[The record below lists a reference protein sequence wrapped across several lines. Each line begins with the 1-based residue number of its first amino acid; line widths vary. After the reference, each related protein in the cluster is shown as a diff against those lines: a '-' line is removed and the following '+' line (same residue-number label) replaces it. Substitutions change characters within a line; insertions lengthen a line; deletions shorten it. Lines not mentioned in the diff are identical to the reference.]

1 MRLLLANSA
10 HSRMNKVVKV
20 SRSISHGAQYTALVD
35 LLCATI
41 GIFVI
46 VFALQDLEPPQ
57 TLQPAPYDH
66 LVICDAG
73 RALTYNGRNTDQAV
87 VLSSDNLANGRLI
100 QELAGGGR
108 VLIALAGD
116 CLVQDDGPSIATQL
130 RDIEED
136 LSDRPATD
144 ASPLTLFEFS
154 PLGEDDNGADV
165 IRARFL
171 LGDMP

>member
-1 MRLLLANSA
+1 MRLLLANSE
-10 HSRMNKVVKV
+10 HSRMNRGVKV
-20 SRSISHGAQYTALVD
+20 SRSISHGAHYTALVD

-57 TLQPAPYDH
+57 ALQPAPYDH

-73 RALTYNGRNTDQAV
+73 PSLTYSSRNTDQAV
-87 VLSSDNLANGRLI
+87 VLSSDDIGNGRLI

-116 CLVQDDGPSIATQL
+116 CLMEDEGPSIATQL
-130 RDIEED
+130 RDLEED

-144 ASPLTLFEFS
+144 VSPLTLFEFS
-154 PLGEDDNGADV
+154 PLGQDDNGTDA

-171 LGDMP
+171 LDNMQ

>member
-1 MRLLLANSA
+1 M
-10 HSRMNKVVKV
+10 KV

-57 TLQPAPYDH
+57 ALQPAPYDH

-73 RALTYNGRNTDQAV
+73 RALTYNGRNTDQAT
-87 VLSSDNLANGRLI
+87 VLGDEDLGNGRLM

-108 VLIALAGD
+108 VLVALAGD
-116 CLVQDDGPSIATQL
+116 CLVQDEGPSVAAQL
-130 RDIEED
+130 REIEED

-154 PLGEDDNGADV
+154 PLGQDDNGADA